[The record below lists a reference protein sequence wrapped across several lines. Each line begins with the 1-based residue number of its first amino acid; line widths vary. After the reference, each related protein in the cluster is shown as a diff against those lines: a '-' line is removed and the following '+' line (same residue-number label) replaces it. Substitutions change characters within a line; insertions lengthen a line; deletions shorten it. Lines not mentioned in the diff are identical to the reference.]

1 MQECVPLLH
10 TYTTKLR
17 SLLGSLLSPP
27 SSEPEDVGSD
37 ADP

>member
-17 SLLGSLLSPP
+17 SFLGSLLPPP
-27 SSEPEDVGSD
+27 SPEPEDVGSD
-37 ADP
+37 EDP